1 MDRMDGLG
9 RDQQANQRA
18 GQHAAM
24 NRQRIRRAS
33 TGCPWI
39 PVDVIAPLGLSRSGC
54 ELEGLD
60 QGRSVTVIYVPPSS
74 PRRAPDC
81 PTLPD
86 SARPG
91 LRDSTI
97 HSTVRPAAPLTAEP
111 PVVRN
116 KTRWL

>member
-33 TGCPWI
+33 TSCPWI
-39 PVDVIAPLGLSRSGC
+39 PLAVIAPLGLSRSGC
-54 ELEGLD
+54 ELEGID
-60 QGRSVTVIYVPPSS
+60 QGRSVTVIYVPPPPHAGPPGS
-74 PRRAPDC
+74 

-86 SARPG
+86 SARPA

-97 HSTVRPAAPLTAEP
+97 HSTIRPAAPLTAEP